1 MDSIDTNN
9 ITGNAQNTVSSAS
22 GFASL
27 KISEK
32 YTERLRENQITE
44 PTAVQAQAIP
54 EILEGTSLLFQS
66 ETGTGKTL
74 AYLLPLLENAESHE
88 NPKKEVRIVIVA
100 PTIELASQIKT
111 QVKIVTDSKAA
122 LLVGGAPIKRQI
134 ELLKEK
140 PLVVIGGPARLLELF
155 HLKKL
160 KLDGVE
166 AVVLDEVD
174 RLISPEL
181 RDETIELIKSM
192 KKDVQLLAASATIT
206 ASVQKILQ
214 ETRIKQNGA
223 SESGLKTLFLPHEDV
238 LRKRITHYALFAET
252 RDKIETLRKL
262 LVAEKP
268 QKAIVFTS
276 RVDQVANIV
285 AKLKYKNIECYAL
298 TAKLEKTER
307 KSTIDK
313 FRSGKI
319 KILVTSDLASRGM
332 DIPDITHVI
341 QMDMPGDEDFF
352 IHRAGRTAR
361 MGKTGVNIVIGDAFE
376 MRKYAA
382 IEKKLKIKVY
392 PRMLYK
398 GTLVDPNEI
407 SESGE
412 SPAPEKQ
419 RKQRH

>member
-1 MDSIDTNN
+1 MDFT
-9 ITGNAQNTVSSAS
+9 
-22 GFASL
+22 SL
-27 KISEK
+27 TIEET
-32 YTERLRENQITE
+32 YTKKLEAHQITE

-54 EILEGTSLLFQS
+54 EILKGTSLLFQS

-74 AYLLPLLENAESHE
+74 AYLLPLLQTIEKQE
-88 NPKKEVRIVIVA
+88 NPKKEVRIVIIA

-111 QVKIVTDSKAA
+111 QVQLVTESKAA

-160 KLDGVE
+160 KLDG
-166 AVVLDEVD
+166 AQALVLDEVD
-174 RLISPEL
+174 RLTAKEMIS
-181 RDETIELIKSM
+181 DTVELIKAM
-192 KKDVQLLAASATIT
+192 KKDIQLIAASATIT
-206 ASVQKILQ
+206 KSTQKILQ
-214 ETRIKQNGA
+214 DTRIKQNGTT
-223 SESGLKTLFLPHEDV
+223 ESDLKTLFLPPEDV

-262 LVAEKP
+262 ITAENP
-268 QKAIVFTS
+268 EKALIFTS
-276 RVDQVANIV
+276 KLDQVANIT
-285 AKLKYKNIECYAL
+285 AKLKYHNIECSAL
-298 TAKLEKTER
+298 TAKTEKTER
-307 KSTIDK
+307 KATIDR

-319 KILVTSDLASRGM
+319 KILVTSDLVARGM
-332 DIPDITHVI
+332 DIPNITHVI
-341 QMDMPGDEDFF
+341 QMDMPADDDFF

-382 IEKKLKIKVY
+382 IEKKLKITVY

-398 GTLVDPNEI
+398 GKLVDPNEVMET
-407 SESGE
+407 SS
-412 SPAPEKQ
+412 SQ
-419 RKQRH
+419 S

>member
-1 MDSIDTNN
+1 MDSTAETKQTTN
-9 ITGNAQNTVSSAS
+9 AKDFSSLTIES
-22 GFASL
+22 T
-27 KISEK
+27 
-32 YTERLRENQITE
+32 YTQKLTAHQITE
-44 PTAVQAQAIP
+44 PTAVQTQAIP
-54 EILEGTSLLFQS
+54 EILAGTSLLFQS

-74 AYLLPLLENAESHE
+74 AYLLPLLQNIEKQE
-88 NPKKEVRIVIVA
+88 NPRKEVRIVIVA

-111 QVKIVTDSKAA
+111 QVQLVTESKAA

-134 ELLKEK
+134 ETLKEK

-160 KLDGVE
+160 RLDGAQ

-174 RLISPEL
+174 RLTSKEMI
-181 RDETIELIKSM
+181 DDTVELIRAM
-192 KKDVQLLAASATIT
+192 KKDIQLIAASATIT
-206 ASVQKILQ
+206 KNTQKILQ
-214 ETRIKQNGA
+214 DTRIKQNGKT
-223 SESGLKTLFLPHEDV
+223 ESDLKTLFLPPEDV

-268 QKAIVFTS
+268 EKALIFTS
-276 RVDQVANIV
+276 KLDQVANITV
-285 AKLKYKNIECYAL
+285 KLKYHNIECYAL
-298 TAKLEKTER
+298 TAKTEKTER
-307 KSTIDK
+307 KATIDR

-319 KILVTSDLASRGM
+319 KILITSDLVARGM
-332 DIPDITHVI
+332 DIPNISHVI
-341 QMDMPGDEDFF
+341 QMDMPSDDDFF

-382 IEKKLKIKVY
+382 IEKKLKITVY

-398 GTLVDPNEI
+398 GKLVDPNEI
-407 SESGE
+407 
-412 SPAPEKQ
+412 Q
-419 RKQRH
+419 N

>member
-1 MDSIDTNN
+1 MDFTALN
-9 ITGNAQNTVSSAS
+9 IEET
-22 GFASL
+22 
-27 KISEK
+27 
-32 YTERLRENQITE
+32 YTKKLEAHQITE

-54 EILEGTSLLFQS
+54 EILKGTSLLFQS

-74 AYLLPLLENAESHE
+74 AYLLPLLQNIEKQE
-88 NPKKEVRIVIVA
+88 NPKKEVRIVIIA

-111 QVKIVTDSKAA
+111 QVQLVTESKAA

-160 KLDGVE
+160 KLDG
-166 AVVLDEVD
+166 AQALVLDEVD
-174 RLISPEL
+174 RLTAKEMIS
-181 RDETIELIKSM
+181 DTVELIKAM
-192 KKDVQLLAASATIT
+192 KKDIQLIAASATIT
-206 ASVQKILQ
+206 KSTQKILQ
-214 ETRIKQNGA
+214 DTRIKQNGTT
-223 SESGLKTLFLPHEDV
+223 ESDLKTLFLPPEDV

-262 LVAEKP
+262 ITAENP
-268 QKAIVFTS
+268 EKALIFTS
-276 RVDQVANIV
+276 KLDQVANIT
-285 AKLKYKNIECYAL
+285 AKLKYHNIECSAL
-298 TAKLEKTER
+298 TAKTEKTER
-307 KSTIDK
+307 KATIDR

-319 KILVTSDLASRGM
+319 KILVTSDLVARGM
-332 DIPDITHVI
+332 DIPNITHVI
-341 QMDMPGDEDFF
+341 QMDMPADDDFF

-382 IEKKLKIKVY
+382 IEKKLKITVY

-398 GTLVDPNEI
+398 GKLVDPNEVMET
-407 SESGE
+407 SS
-412 SPAPEKQ
+412 SQ
-419 RKQRH
+419 S